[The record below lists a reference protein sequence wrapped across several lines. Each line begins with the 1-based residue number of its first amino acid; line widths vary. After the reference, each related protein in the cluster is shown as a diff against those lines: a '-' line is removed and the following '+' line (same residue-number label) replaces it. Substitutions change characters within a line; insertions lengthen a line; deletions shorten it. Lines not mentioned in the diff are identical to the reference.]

1 MKAYA
6 GIDLHS
12 SNNFIGI
19 IDETD
24 KRLYSKR
31 HENRVDV
38 VLKVLRPF
46 KRNLQGIVVESTYNW
61 YWLVDGLKEKG
72 YKVHL
77 ANPSAIKQYEGLKHT
92 DDQWDSFWLAHLLRL
107 NILPEGYIYPKEQR
121 AL

>member
-46 KRNLQGIVVESTYNW
+46 KQNLQG
-61 YWLVDGLKEKG
+61 LG
-72 YKVHL
+72 YAVSPQKKASL
-77 ANPSAIKQYEGLKHT
+77 
-92 DDQWDSFWLAHLLRL
+92 
-107 NILPEGYIYPKEQR
+107 
-121 AL
+121 